1 MPTLSREWKREKTQN
16 SNECLHSVIWSR
28 CPFIG
33 KHKLHGAAASAVAVF
48 NEGSIQL
55 SQVMERLA
63 IETNQIHNLLMD
75 EMDRKRMYKANIA
88 SSSRV
93 RKERAD
99 RWVKQ
104 RQQLATQEAS
114 EGTTYAAGEF

>member
-1 MPTLSREWKREKTQN
+1 
-16 SNECLHSVIWSR
+16 
-28 CPFIG
+28 
-33 KHKLHGAAASAVAVF
+33 
-48 NEGSIQL
+48 
-55 SQVMERLA
+55 
-63 IETNQIHNLLMD
+63 MD

-114 EGTTYAAGEF
+114 EGTTYAAG

>member
-1 MPTLSREWKREKTQN
+1 
-16 SNECLHSVIWSR
+16 
-28 CPFIG
+28 
-33 KHKLHGAAASAVAVF
+33 
-48 NEGSIQL
+48 
-55 SQVMERLA
+55 MERLA

-114 EGTTYAAGEF
+114 EGTTYAQESFKLIFFIVHTCYIL

>member
-1 MPTLSREWKREKTQN
+1 MPTLSREWKREKHKIQMNVYTV
-16 SNECLHSVIWSR
+16 SKKVSKTV
-28 CPFIG
+28 FIG

-48 NEGSIQL
+48 NEGCIQL

-93 RKERAD
+93 CKERAD

-104 RQQLATQEAS
+104 R
-114 EGTTYAAGEF
+114 